1 MQVLFANYVFRFNQ
15 TKSPRDAAIDEIED
29 QLRRKV
35 HLAIIP
41 QAVGYEMIDMCTEL
55 AIIIS
60 HPTSRSGII
69 IIVLLKTIKRCCLI
83 LLILHFK
90 NNQKTI

>member
-15 TKSPRDAAIDEIED
+15 TKSPRDVAMDEIED

-41 QAVGYEMIDMCTEL
+41 QTRVGYEMIDTCRVGHNHL
-55 AIIIS
+55 R
-60 HPTSRSGII
+60 PRSRSG
-69 IIVLLKTIKRCCLI
+69 IIVLLKTIKKCC
-83 LLILHFK
+83 
-90 NNQKTI
+90 